1 MNHQKILLHIFQF
14 IQVLR
19 MERLPGLGMGQLPG
33 LGMVLVKTLRT
44 IFFNMFKKHV
54 ISEFI

>member
-1 MNHQKILLHIFQF
+1 
-14 IQVLR
+14 
-19 MERLPGLGMGQLPG
+19 MERLQGLGIGELPG